1 MGVATTDW
9 AHVIAAAQRMAGFG
23 VWEWDIPAGNV
34 TWSDSLH
41 RIYGLEPSE
50 FPSTVDGFF
59 ARVHPED
66 RDRVGANLSHAID
79 TLESFAYEERIVRA
93 DGVVRVL
100 LSHGLVLADPA
111 GRAATLLGV
120 CHDVTDRIAYV
131 PARSY
136 SRALPWPTTRILPT
150 ASAR

>member
-1 MGVATTDW
+1 M
-9 AHVIAAAQRMAGFG
+9 H
-23 VWEWDIPAGNV
+23 PA
-34 TWSDSLH
+34 
-41 RIYGLEPSE
+41 
-50 FPSTVDGFF
+50 
-59 ARVHPED
+59 D
-66 RDRVGANLSHAID
+66 RDRVWANLSHAID

-93 DGVVRVL
+93 DGMVRVL

-111 GRAATLLGV
+111 GRAATLLGI

-136 SRALPWPTTRILPT
+136 SSAVPWPTTRISPT